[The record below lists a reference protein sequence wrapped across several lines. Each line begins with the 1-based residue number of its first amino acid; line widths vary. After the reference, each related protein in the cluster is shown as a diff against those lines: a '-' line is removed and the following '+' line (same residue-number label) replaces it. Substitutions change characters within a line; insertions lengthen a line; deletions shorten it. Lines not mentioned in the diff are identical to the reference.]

1 MRHLLTGLPK
11 ATSIA
16 TRFRRAPPHA
26 AAIRPQHGSRA
37 APAWQLSG
45 RQDTHASRCTHV
57 FRRLPPL
64 CGSALAPR
72 REAKLLPPHGRPRR
86 APRGQHV
93 LAALV
98 AGAHQQRH
106 ARYSGGAA
114 CAFLPSPRP
123 PRNLSLASF
132 HAPRSSRRAE
142 TGDTFKTRGVNMKPI
157 SNGNPPGTSGPVLST
172 SLFLACGRR
181 GRPVAAS
188 RQSRQ
193 VKDPKQAAR
202 AARHVLPLYYRCRAC
217 MSMLIPV

>member
-1 MRHLLTGLPK
+1 MAVGQR
-11 ATSIA
+11 
-16 TRFRRAPPHA
+16 
-26 AAIRPQHGSRA
+26 QHGSSAGDRTRTRRVA
-37 APAWQLSG
+37 RTFSG
-45 RQDTHASRCTHV
+45 ACRT
-57 FRRLPPL
+57 PPL

-142 TGDTFKTRGVNMKPI
+142 TGDTFKTRGVSTKPI
-157 SNGNPPGTSGPVLST
+157 SNGNPPSGPVLST

-181 GRPVAAS
+181 GRPCCSDS